1 MAKKLK
7 LRCGDVVRVE
17 WDDAVTFS
25 RVEADPSDVP
35 LPRFE
40 TWASVG
46 HIEPKK
52 LVLIHEREM
61 TEPMG
66 GSKKKTIEPTGLPMG
81 MVTKICVYRLIGEA
95 ELP

>member
-1 MAKKLK
+1 MPKKVKLK
-7 LRCGDVVRVE
+7 CGDVVRVE
-17 WDDAVTFS
+17 WNDAVTFS
-25 RVEADPSDVP
+25 RVEADPADVP

-46 HIEPKK
+46 HIEAKK

-66 GSKKKTIEPTGLPMG
+66 GAKKRTIEPTAIPRG
-81 MVTKICVYRLIGEA
+81 MVTKVFVYRLVGEA
-95 ELP
+95 RLP